1 MGLFLRQEDTRS
13 ELQSKIATEL
23 REKLKERA
31 DVQSEKPEP
40 AFLENQHQTR
50 PAGMILIVLGLL
62 LAIALIF
69 FVLKM
74 SGIL

>member
-23 REKLKERA
+23 REKLQNQQNVDNK
-31 DVQSEKPEP
+31 KPDP

-50 PAGMILIVLGLL
+50 PAGMILMILGFILVVTL
-62 LAIALIF
+62 VV
-69 FVLKM
+69 FVLRM
-74 SGIL
+74 SGIV

>member
-23 REKLKERA
+23 REKLASKQ
-31 DVQSEKPEP
+31 DVEVEKPAP
-40 AFLENQHQTR
+40 AFLDNQHETR
-50 PAGMILIVLGLL
+50 PAGMLLMVLGFLGALIVV
-62 LAIALIF
+62 F

-74 SGIL
+74 SGIV